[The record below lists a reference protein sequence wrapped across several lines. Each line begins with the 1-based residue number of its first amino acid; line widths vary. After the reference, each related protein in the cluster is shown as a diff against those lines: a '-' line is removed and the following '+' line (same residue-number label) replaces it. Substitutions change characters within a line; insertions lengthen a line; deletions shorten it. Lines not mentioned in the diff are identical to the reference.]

1 MKTDIVISWA
11 KGVILMLKVHPPVKL
26 DKWAI
31 PYMQR
36 LIDEYRKK
44 EEVSMGNNK
53 SYIMGEVVY
62 DEKVE

>member
-11 KGVILMLKVHPPVKL
+11 KGVILMLKVHPPVVL
-26 DKWAI
+26 DTWAI

-44 EEVSMGNNK
+44 EER
-53 SYIMGEVVY
+53 
-62 DEKVE
+62 

>member
-11 KGVILMLKVHPPVKL
+11 KGVILMLKTHPVVL

-44 EEVSMGNNK
+44 EER
-53 SYIMGEVVY
+53 
-62 DEKVE
+62 